1 MTVTAVYS
9 APLLCGCYVIQVT
22 NCLGLCRNYEHYDNR
37 DGVRLS
43 ENKQARRSSREAPTS
58 RKLTQIKPITFCVHD
73 GNQASFE
80 ACVVDLRPLEEHTFS
95 TARCKTAEN
104 VVLHCKVSHSDAL
117 SSWLLSSI
125 DVLKLYCSTTK
136 FTKTLKM
143 ITYWVASLTIP
154 TGSVKKHSPSQ
165 INSLCTASLPRF
177 QRHEFLTKVNLKF
190 SSESNSTCM
199 LLCYW
204 VEKVITFKHPWIQ
217 SCHCHT
223 LIIEE
228 TNTYIQ
234 FWSKI
239 YAVSDHYQS
248 SQETYPTTWII

>member
-1 MTVTAVYS
+1 MSITTIEMALAS
-9 APLLCGCYVIQVT
+9 PRT
-22 NCLGLCRNYEHYDNR
+22 SKR
-37 DGVRLS
+37 
-43 ENKQARRSSREAPTS
+43 REAPTS
-58 RKLTQIKPITFCVHD
+58 RKLTQIKPITLCVHD

-80 ACVVDLRPLEEHTFS
+80 ACVVDLRRLEEHTFS
-95 TARCKTAEN
+95 TARCKTAES
-104 VVLHCKVSHSDAL
+104 VVTIVRFLIRTRYQAGFCHP
-117 SSWLLSSI
+117 I
-125 DVLKLYCSTTK
+125 EVLRLYCSTTK

-190 SSESNSTCM
+190 SSGFPNSTCM